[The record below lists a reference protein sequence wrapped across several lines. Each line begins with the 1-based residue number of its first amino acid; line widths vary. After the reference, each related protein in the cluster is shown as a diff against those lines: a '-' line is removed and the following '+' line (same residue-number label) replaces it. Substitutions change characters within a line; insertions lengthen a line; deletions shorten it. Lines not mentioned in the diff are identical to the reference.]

1 MKINFSIVRMR
12 TSTLLTTL
20 FIVGVIEGLAV
31 MKCMADW
38 KGVMVLI
45 LTACAVFVL
54 GKAIEEAIRR
64 SFLAG
69 NTSSAT
75 VRK

>member
-1 MKINFSIVRMR
+1 
-12 TSTLLTTL
+12 
-20 FIVGVIEGLAV
+20 
-31 MKCMADW
+31 MADW